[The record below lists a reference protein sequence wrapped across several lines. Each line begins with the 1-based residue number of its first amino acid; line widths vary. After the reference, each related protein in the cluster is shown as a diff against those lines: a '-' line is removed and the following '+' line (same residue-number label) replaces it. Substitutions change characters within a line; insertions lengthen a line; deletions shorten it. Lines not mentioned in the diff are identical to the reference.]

1 MPRVVQVF
9 DFISSPRRMPN
20 SSAGDSPRPG
30 PAKPVRPTG
39 TPRALNFGPS
49 SFTQLGEDDENN
61 IDIKPSG
68 FTAVRDNTRSLTPK
82 PGRFSSGSL
91 AEAAAELK
99 SQTSPFQRSKK
110 WHKSGQNSPRAG
122 LSERSL
128 NSKINQTG
136 SLFSSPAVAPNHPHK
151 HIQHQQSYDVITA
164 EEETPEKQ
172 KAEPASSSSE
182 AEAVV
187 VPAKLLPHKIGIQ
200 NRGNTCYLNSTV
212 QALLGL
218 PMLVTDAGQF
228 SASLTS
234 NKHSTF
240 INIFFKFPIYF

>member
-1 MPRVVQVF
+1 MP
-9 DFISSPRRMPN
+9 D

-49 SFTQLGEDDENN
+49 SGLPFSQLGEEDENKTE
-61 IDIKPSG
+61 IKPSG
-68 FTAVRDNTRSLTPK
+68 FTARDTTRSLTPT
-82 PGRFSSGSL
+82 PGKFRSGSL

-99 SQTSPFQRSKK
+99 SSPFQRSKK
-110 WHKSGQNSPRAG
+110 WLKSGLNSPRAG

-136 SLFSSPAVAPNHPHK
+136 SLFSSPGVDH
-151 HIQHQQSYDVITA
+151 QSYEVITA
-164 EEETPEKQ
+164 EETPEKE
-172 KAEPASSSSE
+172 KTEPASSSE
-182 AEAVV
+182 AEAVVEV

-228 SASLTS
+228 SPPRLA
-234 NKHSTF
+234 
-240 INIFFKFPIYF
+240 

>member
-20 SSAGDSPRPG
+20 SSAGDSPRPA

-49 SFTQLGEDDENN
+49 SGHGLPFSQLGEDEENK
-61 IDIKPSG
+61 IEIEPSG
-68 FTAVRDNTRSLTPK
+68 FTTVRDNTRCLTPK
-82 PGRFSSGSL
+82 PGKFSSGSL

-99 SQTSPFQRSKK
+99 SQSSPFQRSKK
-110 WHKSGQNSPRAG
+110 WLKSGLNSPRAG

-136 SLFSSPAVAPNHPHK
+136 SLFSSPGVAPHH
-151 HIQHQQSYDVITA
+151 HHYQQSYEVPTA
-164 EEETPEKQ
+164 EVTPEKE
-172 KAEPASSSSE
+172 KTEAASSSE
-182 AEAVV
+182 AEAETVV
-187 VPAKLLPHKIGIQ
+187 VPTKLLPHKIGIQ

-228 SASLTS
+228 TAFL
-234 NKHSTF
+234 NNEIPDWH
-240 INIFFKFPIYF
+240 YRR

>member
-1 MPRVVQVF
+1 MP
-9 DFISSPRRMPN
+9 D

-49 SFTQLGEDDENN
+49 SGLPFSQLGEDEENK
-61 IDIKPSG
+61 IEIKPTG
-68 FTAVRDNTRSLTPK
+68 FTGRDHSRSLTPK
-82 PGRFSSGSL
+82 PGKFSAGSL

-99 SQTSPFQRSKK
+99 SQNSPCQRSKK
-110 WHKSGQNSPRAG
+110 WLKSGLNSPRAG

-136 SLFSSPAVAPNHPHK
+136 SLFSSPGVAPNLHHYQP
-151 HIQHQQSYDVITA
+151 SFEVPTA
-164 EEETPEKQ
+164 EVTPEKE
-172 KAEPASSSSE
+172 KTEAASSSSE

-187 VPAKLLPHKIGIQ
+187 VPTKLLPHKIGIQ

-228 SASLTS
+228 SSFLRS
-234 NKHSTF
+234 QVQG
-240 INIFFKFPIYF
+240 IYRK